1 MRGGGCRSLALHPR
15 LDRRFQLFPR
25 GMRVAAFVDGGAR
38 SIVAKM
44 DIGIDGGLL
53 TSGRAF
59 ISRLPARV

>member
-1 MRGGGCRSLALHPR
+1 MRA
-15 LDRRFQLFPR
+15 
-25 GMRVAAFVDGGAR
+25 AAFVDGGAR